1 MKKHRK
7 NPEWLDRNEYPFES
21 HFLPVPAG
29 SLHYID
35 EGQGDPVVMVHG
47 NPGWSFEYRSL
58 VKVLSAMHRCIV
70 PDHIGFGL
78 SDKPQNWS
86 YRPKDHAA
94 NFEQLMLALNLSN
107 VTLIVSDWGGPIGL
121 AYALKYPDRIKKIIV
136 LNSWLWSVKHDPYY
150 RKFSGFMG
158 GFIGRLLIRRFNF
171 FGKVIVKKAM
181 GEPSL
186 LHKNIHR
193 HYYRHLATAAD
204 RKGCYTF
211 PKEIIASSDW
221 LDELW
226 QQRQRVS
233 SLPTTIIWG
242 MRDIAFRPQELNY
255 WTTHWGNP
263 RVVQLERIGH
273 FPQEESPEVI
283 LKEFHL

>member
-1 MKKHRK
+1 MKKQRK
-7 NPEWLDRNEYPFES
+7 KPEWLDQNEYPFES
-21 HFLPVPAG
+21 HFLTVPAG
-29 SLHYID
+29 NLHYID

-47 NPGWSFEYRSL
+47 NPGWSFEYRNL
-58 VKVLSAMHRCIV
+58 VKALSAVHRCIV

-94 NFEQLMLALNLSN
+94 NFEQLMLVLDLSN
-107 VTLIVSDWGGPIGL
+107 ITLIVSDWGGPIGL
-121 AYALKYPDRIKKIIV
+121 AFAIKYPARIKKIIV
-136 LNSWLWSVKHDPYY
+136 LNSWLWSVKQDPYY

-158 GFIGRLLIRRFNF
+158 GVVGRFLIRRFNF

-181 GEPSL
+181 GDPGL
-186 LHKNIHR
+186 LNENVHR
-193 HYYRHLATAAD
+193 HYYRHLATAAE

-226 QQRQRVS
+226 QQRERIS

-242 MRDIAFRPQELNY
+242 MKDIAFRKQELNH
-255 WTTHWGNP
+255 WRTHWGKP
-263 RVVQLERIGH
+263 HVVQLERIGH

-283 LKEFHL
+283 LREFHT